1 MKSRSLF
8 VVLVIGVCFCCCY
21 CSSPQHGDGS
31 VLEVNIEGNNVSVCL
46 LEKTKSNT
54 ATIPLSSLVED
65 YTLLQLETLDDAFVN
80 PWFTTVTEK
89 YIGISQSRAS
99 YKLFNRSGKFIGDVG
114 KIGQGPGEYALSI
127 YDVFIDDVAE
137 LIYLSQINDNKILVY
152 DTSGKFLRNIT
163 TLQRFNKPKLF
174 LSEDI
179 LTIVQLAFEDEH
191 VMIQQLDINT
201 VEQLKQLNPP
211 KHLLTHSYDD
221 EIFKTR
227 NTQAVDFNVTS
238 SDTLYHYDVK
248 NNKILPVFTM
258 TDDLSD
264 KPWKQYFQ
272 LNKDLIMTN
281 ITRFGIG
288 GGSLQG
294 SVVTDLKNKISSYV
308 RVVND
313 YCGNIPILISI
324 INFQN
329 GYFVYNIQP
338 EQLIEDINNRLIESN
353 CTEND
358 RQMLNK
364 TLSTLKEN
372 TNNVV
377 FIGKLKSEID
387 KKLW

>member
-1 MKSRSLF
+1 MKSRNIFL
-8 VVLVIGVCFCCCY
+8 VLVISVCFCC

-31 VLEVNIEGNNVSVCL
+31 VLEVDIDGNNVAVCL
-46 LEKTKSNT
+46 LKEITTNT

-65 YTLLQLETLDDAFVN
+65 YTLLQLETVDEAFFN
-80 PWFTTVTEK
+80 PWFTTVTQK
-89 YIGISQSRAS
+89 YIGVSQNNRAP
-99 YKLFNRSGKFIGDVG
+99 YKLFNRSGKFIDDVG
-114 KIGQGPGEYALSI
+114 GIGQGPGEYASSI
-127 YDVFIDDVAE
+127 YDVFIDDITE
-137 LIYLSQINDNKILVY
+137 LIYMSQTRNNRILVY
-152 DTSGKFLRNIT
+152 DTSGKFVKNIYSH
-163 TLQRFNKPKLF
+163 QRFDKARLF

-179 LTIVQLAFEDEH
+179 LTIVQLALDDESEP
-191 VMIQQLDINT
+191 VMIRQLDINT
-201 VEQLKQLNPP
+201 GELLKKLDPP
-211 KHLLTHSYDD
+211 KHFLSYNYDN
-221 EIFKTR
+221 EVFKTR
-227 NTQAVDFNVTS
+227 NTPSVDFYVTN

-248 NNKILPVFTM
+248 NNKMLPFFTM
-258 TDDLSD
+258 KDDLPD

-272 LNKDLIMTN
+272 LNQDLIMTN
-281 ITRFGIG
+281 IRGH
-288 GGSLQG
+288 G
-294 SVVTDLKNKISSYV
+294 SVATDLKNKISSYV

-313 YCGNIPILISI
+313 YCGNIPVPISI
-324 INFQN
+324 LTFQN

>member
-1 MKSRSLF
+1 MKSRNLF
-8 VVLVIGVCFCCCY
+8 VVLVIGVCCC

-31 VLEVNIEGNNVSVCL
+31 VLEVNIDGNNVAVCL
-46 LEKTKSNT
+46 LKEVKSNT

-65 YTLLQLETLDDAFVN
+65 YTLLQLETVDEAFFN
-80 PWFTTVTEK
+80 PWFTTVTPK
-89 YIGISQSRAS
+89 YIGVSQSRAP

-114 KIGQGPGEYALSI
+114 QLGQGPGEYSSSI
-127 YDVFIDDVAE
+127 YDVFIDDNTG
-137 LIYLSQINDNKILVY
+137 LIYLSQITDNKILVY
-152 DTSGKFLRNIT
+152 DTSGKFVRNIPAQ
-163 TLQRFNKPKLF
+163 QRFNKPKLF

-313 YCGNIPILISI
+313 YCGNISVPISI
-324 INFQN
+324 TRFQN

-338 EQLIEDINNRLIESN
+338 EQLIEDINNRLLESD

-358 RQMLNK
+358 RQMLHK
-364 TLSTLKEN
+364 TLSTLEEN

-387 KKLW
+387 EKLW

>member
-8 VVLVIGVCFCCCY
+8 VVLVIGVCWCC
-21 CSSPQHGDGS
+21 CSSPKHGDGS
-31 VLEVNIEGNNVSVCL
+31 VLEVNIDGNNVAVCL
-46 LEKTKSNT
+46 LNEVKSNT

-65 YTLLQLETLDDAFVN
+65 YALLQLETVDEAFFN
-80 PWFTTVTEK
+80 PWFTTVTQK
-89 YIGISQSRAS
+89 YIGVSQNSRAP
-99 YKLFNRSGKFIGDVG
+99 YKLFSRSGKFLCDVG

-179 LTIVQLAFEDEH
+179 LTIVQLALEDESEP
-191 VMIQQLDINT
+191 VMIRQLDINT
-201 VEQLKQLNPP
+201 SEQLKQLDPP
-211 KHLLTHSYDD
+211 KYLLTHSYDD

-227 NTQAVDFNVTS
+227 NSQAVDFIVTS

-248 NNKILPVFTM
+248 NNKILPVFTI
-258 TDDLSD
+258 TDDLTD

-272 LNKDLIMTN
+272 LNQDLIITN
-281 ITRFGIG
+281 ISGK
-288 GGSLQG
+288 G
-294 SVVTDLKNKISSYV
+294 SVATDLKNKISSYV
-308 RVVND
+308 RIVND
-313 YCGNIPILISI
+313 YCGNIPVPISI
-324 INFQN
+324 VNFQN

-338 EQLIEDINNRLIESN
+338 EQLIEDINNRLIESD

-358 RQMLNK
+358 RQMLHK
-364 TLSTLKEN
+364 TLSILKEN

-387 KKLW
+387 NKLW